1 MKKVVF
7 SILVE
12 NSFAVL
18 TRISSLF
25 VRRGYN
31 IESLSVGVT
40 ENRDMTR
47 MTIVATGEE
56 EIIEQ
61 LSKQVNKLVDVVDV
75 FELPEEHSVFRELV
89 LVKVEVS
96 EEKRPTVI
104 SFVDLFRAMIID
116 FATTS
121 MIIEVTGDQSKI
133 QGLLAMLE
141 GFNIVE
147 LVRTGITGLTR
158 GVYDVK

>member
-104 SFVDLFRAMIID
+104 SIVDLFRAKIID
-116 FATTS
+116 VAPTS